1 MLNFAFFKKCLGLVT
16 PPYLRILFQQK
27 LFFHVIF
34 FNWLN
39 FIVWWPL
46 LLEILSKMY
55 ILIICATACCMV
67 KLSLILRPYQ
77 AIFYIIINIR
87 TSFWISLARKEIPNS
102 NKNHFLWLLK
112 GFKLPELSQT
122 WECTFK
128 GGCYFF
134 LAHSPRPPDPSLRP
148 RLLFR
153 SL

>member
-1 MLNFAFFKKCLGLVT
+1 MKSGQLINIKLKIMHFKNHAENESGRLVQAYFSYVFEKIFIWSKCNWLVNFGKPRLGHTINNKHFKASDYWSRDMLNFAFFKKCLGLVT

-67 KLSLILRPYQ
+67 KLSLILRPY
-77 AIFYIIINIR
+77 
-87 TSFWISLARKEIPNS
+87 
-102 NKNHFLWLLK
+102 
-112 GFKLPELSQT
+112 
-122 WECTFK
+122 
-128 GGCYFF
+128 
-134 LAHSPRPPDPSLRP
+134 
-148 RLLFR
+148 
-153 SL
+153 